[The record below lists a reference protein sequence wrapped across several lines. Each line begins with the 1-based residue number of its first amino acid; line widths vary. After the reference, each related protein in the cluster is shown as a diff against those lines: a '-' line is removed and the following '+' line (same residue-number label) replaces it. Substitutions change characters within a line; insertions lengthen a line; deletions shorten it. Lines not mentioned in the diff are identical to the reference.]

1 MHRLPLIL
9 CLVALAGTVLSG
21 ALYLRIGDS
30 KRVLE
35 VRLAE
40 SERRGAQLGF
50 DLATAKREG
59 EETRARADSAVAR
72 AAASEVELA
81 RTRERLSSAENR
93 GADLERN
100 LADTRTVLAVYES
113 TAKSLGDEITALRR
127 DLDESRRANAS
138 PEAVQ
143 AYRNTIA
150 ELERQLASARN
161 GAALPTATGASTAV
175 FTNRAGRSTVLSVGP
190 QNSFVVV
197 NFGSA
202 RGAQL
207 GHRLNISQGNSV
219 VATAVISDVRA
230 QFSVAQV
237 QPESLR
243 GVLQKGDSA
252 VLIR

>member
-40 SERRGAQLGF
+40 SERRGTQLGA
-50 DLATAKREG
+50 DLAAAKREG
-59 EETRARADSAVAR
+59 EEARARAESAGSR
-72 AAASEVELA
+72 ATAAELELA
-81 RTRERLSSAENR
+81 RTREKLTSAESR
-93 GADLERN
+93 GTDLERN
-100 LADTRTVLAVYES
+100 LADTRIVLAVYES
-113 TAKSLGDEITALRR
+113 TTKSLGDEITALRR
-127 DLDESRRANAS
+127 DLDESRRGNAS

-143 AYRNTIA
+143 AYKSTIA

-161 GAALPTATGASTAV
+161 GAALPTAAGASTAV

-190 QNSFVVV
+190 QGSFVVV

-207 GHRLNISQGNSV
+207 GHKLSINQGNSS

-230 QFSVAQV
+230 NFSVAQV
-237 QPESLR
+237 QPESVR

>member
-9 CLVALAGTVLSG
+9 CLVALAGTVLSA

-30 KRVLE
+30 KRMLE
-35 VRLAE
+35 LRLAE
-40 SERRGAQLGF
+40 SERRGAQLGA
-50 DLATAKREG
+50 DLTAARREG
-59 EETRARADSAVAR
+59 EDARTRAG
-72 AAASEVELA
+72 AAEVELA
-81 RTRERLSSAENR
+81 RARERLGAAETR

-113 TAKSLGDEITALRR
+113 TTKSLGDEITALRR
-127 DLDESRRANAS
+127 DLDESRRGNAS
-138 PEAVQ
+138 SEAVQ
-143 AYRNTIA
+143 AYKNTIA

-161 GAALPTATGASTAV
+161 GAALPAAAGASTAV

-190 QNSFVVV
+190 QGSFVVV

-207 GHRLNISQGNSV
+207 GHKLSINQGNAS

-230 QFSVAQV
+230 NFSVAQV

>member
-9 CLVALAGTVLSG
+9 CLVALAGTVLSA

-30 KRVLE
+30 KRMLE
-35 VRLAE
+35 LRLAE
-40 SERRGAQLGF
+40 SERRGAQLGA
-50 DLATAKREG
+50 DLTAARREG
-59 EETRARADSAVAR
+59 EDARARAG
-72 AAASEVELA
+72 AAEVELA
-81 RTRERLSSAENR
+81 RARERLGAAETR

-113 TAKSLGDEITALRR
+113 TTKSLGDEITALRR
-127 DLDESRRANAS
+127 DLDESRRGNAS

-143 AYRNTIA
+143 AYKNTIA

-161 GAALPTATGASTAV
+161 GAALPAAAGASTAV

-190 QNSFVVV
+190 QGSFVVV

-207 GHRLNISQGNSV
+207 GHKLSINQGNAS

-230 QFSVAQV
+230 NFSVAQV

>member
-9 CLVALAGTVLSG
+9 CLVALAGSVVSA

-30 KRVLE
+30 KRLLE
-35 VRLAE
+35 VRLQE
-40 SERRGAQLGF
+40 SERRGSRLDA
-50 DLATAKREG
+50 DLAT
-59 EETRARADSAVAR
+59 TRKAAQAR
-72 AAASEVELA
+72 AASAEVELA
-81 RTRERLSSAENR
+81 RTRERLTAAEGR
-93 GADLERN
+93 GAELERN

-113 TAKSLGDEITALRR
+113 MTKSLGDEIAALRR
-127 DLDESRRANAS
+127 DLEESRRSNAS
-138 PEAVQ
+138 PDAVQ
-143 AYRNTIA
+143 AYRSTIA

-161 GAALPTATGASTAV
+161 GAALPTAAGASTAV

-190 QNSFVVV
+190 QNAFVVV

-207 GHRLNISQGNSV
+207 GHRLTISQGSAV
-219 VATAVISDVRA
+219 VATAVISDVRTN
-230 QFSVAQV
+230 FSVAQV

>member
-9 CLVALAGTVLSG
+9 CLVALAGSVVSA

-30 KRVLE
+30 KRLLE
-35 VRLAE
+35 VRLQE
-40 SERRGAQLGF
+40 SERRGSRLDA
-50 DLATAKREG
+50 DLATARKEG
-59 EETRARADSAVAR
+59 EETRSRADAAQTR
-72 AAASEVELA
+72 AASAEVELA
-81 RTRERLSSAENR
+81 RTRERLTAAEGR
-93 GADLERN
+93 GAELERN
-100 LADTRTVLAVYES
+100 LADTRTVLAVYDS
-113 TAKSLGDEITALRR
+113 MTKSLGDEIAALRR
-127 DLDESRRANAS
+127 DLEESRRSNAS

-143 AYRNTIA
+143 AYRGTIA

-161 GAALPTATGASTAV
+161 GAALPTAAGASTAV

-190 QNSFVVV
+190 QNAFVVV

-207 GHRLNISQGNSV
+207 GHRLTISQGSAM
-219 VATAVISDVRA
+219 VATAVISDVRTN
-230 QFSVAQV
+230 FSVAQV